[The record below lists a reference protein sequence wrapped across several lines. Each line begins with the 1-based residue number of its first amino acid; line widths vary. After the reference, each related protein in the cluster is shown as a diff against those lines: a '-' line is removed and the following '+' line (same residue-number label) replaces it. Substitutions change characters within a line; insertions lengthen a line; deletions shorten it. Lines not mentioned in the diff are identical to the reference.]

1 MSFSERKKKYQ
12 HIVDQLDE
20 EYKEAAFWLP
30 FEALRIKEVFSKQE
44 LEIVSEL
51 VDEMES
57 ATDDNERAAR
67 IAQKI
72 DKYSSALVKL
82 LKLSKVIA

>member
-30 FEALRIKEVFSKQE
+30 FEALQIKEVFSKQE

-51 VDEMES
+51 VDEMYS
-57 ATDDNERAAR
+57 ATDDSERAAT
-67 IAQKI
+67 IAEKI

-82 LKLSKVIA
+82 LKISKVIA